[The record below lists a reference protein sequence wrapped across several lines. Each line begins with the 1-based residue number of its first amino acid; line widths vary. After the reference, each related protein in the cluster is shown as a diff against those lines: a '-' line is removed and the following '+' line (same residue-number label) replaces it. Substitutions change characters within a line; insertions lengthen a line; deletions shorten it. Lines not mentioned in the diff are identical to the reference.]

1 MWIWTHSR
9 RDWQWEHQGSVK
21 VLVDL
26 CIWTGR
32 CKSAKTAKTYIEQ
45 LMLIKLNN
53 WDFLIKTVHFFFF
66 SGLLKSSLD
75 LKKRSWSLFC
85 VDFGRTVLQAV
96 GVVCHRGRS
105 NETSSDAPPTEL
117 HVNKHTLGM
126 RHRNNGGLSFLP
138 GLMMSIFLLYKP
150 WAEKITTLQ
159 HLSACKFM
167 SATYDWV
174 CRKVKATVRS
184 LCRRNWRSAS

>member
-32 CKSAKTAKTYIEQ
+32 CKSAVIGRFLIVKETAKTCIEQ

-66 SGLLKSSLD
+66 LGSPKIITWP
-75 LKKRSWSLFC
+75 KKRSWILFC
-85 VDFGRTVLQAV
+85 VDFGHTLLQAV

-159 HLSACKFM
+159 HLSACKLM
-167 SATYDWV
+167 SATYD
-174 CRKVKATVRS
+174 
-184 LCRRNWRSAS
+184 

>member
-1 MWIWTHSR
+1 MKR
-9 RDWQWEHQGSVK
+9 
-21 VLVDL
+21 L
-26 CIWTGR
+26 
-32 CKSAKTAKTYIEQ
+32 KTYIEQ

-75 LKKRSWSLFC
+75 R

-138 GLMMSIFLLYKP
+138 GLMMSIFLMYKP

-159 HLSACKFM
+159 HLSACKLM
-167 SATYDWV
+167 SATYDRV

-184 LCRRNWRSAS
+184 LCCRNWRSAS